1 VDFNSPPIRRGVYET
16 ELCLRIVDP
25 LDEQAAVGYAL
36 RVIRD
41 EHDVP
46 SFHLL
51 GRDHLDVIL
60 PKFILCGV
68 FNDPGPE
75 PKLEFG
81 QHLCVSP
88 DNEAR
93 AVKFVRALAA
103 PHIRRANLLN
113 RYVQG
118 RLGVF
123 VRNKYLARCYT
134 QVPNGANYYQE
145 EDRQQPP
152 EAHPTPPRRGTR
164 PHSE

>member
-1 VDFNSPPIRRGVYET
+1 MKTAYERRLVDRHQEPTGPYEPLVSLSALDGPCVDFNSPPIRRGVYET

-36 RVIRD
+36 WVIRD

-68 FNDPGPE
+68 FNDPGPD

-81 QHLCVSP
+81 QHLCVSL

-93 AVKFVRALAA
+93 AVKFVR
-103 PHIRRANLLN
+103 
-113 RYVQG
+113 
-118 RLGVF
+118 
-123 VRNKYLARCYT
+123 
-134 QVPNGANYYQE
+134 
-145 EDRQQPP
+145 
-152 EAHPTPPRRGTR
+152 
-164 PHSE
+164 